1 MKHLTFIFVLVIS
14 LTLSTH
20 SMAQSN
26 NRANAVFNCLVEEG
40 YIPKYDKDGDICF
53 KAEGFNLYI
62 DVSNLS
68 EDYIMI
74 VLPAIYDIEEHDD
87 IRFEAVEL
95 AMLGVCKKRKV
106 VKARFDDTKVT
117 LSAEMFTDP
126 ATSYNRIIPRAINAL
141 IGSQRLFYD
150 LLIEINKIDN

>member
-1 MKHLTFIFVLVIS
+1 M
-14 LTLSTH
+14 
-20 SMAQSN
+20 
-26 NRANAVFNCLVEEG
+26 
-40 YIPKYDKDGDICF
+40 
-53 KAEGFNLYI
+53 
-62 DVSNLS
+62 
-68 EDYIMI
+68 
-74 VLPAIYDIEEHDD
+74 
-87 IRFEAVEL
+87 
-95 AMLGVCKKRKV
+95 KKRKV